1 MSAQIFI
8 STTKFLVINC
18 FSQKNNCMQFF
29 NSLKFFSKRCILGD
43 WTCQLTYQNRG
54 RFPVSFRAP
63 LRLLFT
69 ATNRPA
75 ITNLHRGEGREV
87 RQWVSHLGRKNS
99 FTPFKR
105 SFLPSMG
112 NPLRICHITNSM
124 PGRRKIIAG
133 REENNNP
140 KKNQAGGLRIRGTS
154 SLHTFQA
161 TYP

>member
-1 MSAQIFI
+1 MIGPANSPIIFEEVPHI
-8 STTKFLVINC
+8 PPP
-18 FSQKNNCMQFF
+18 
-29 NSLKFFSKRCILGD
+29 R
-43 WTCQLTYQNRG
+43 
-54 RFPVSFRAP
+54 P
-63 LRLLFT
+63 LRFLFI

-75 ITNLHRGEGREV
+75 ITNPHRGEGWEV

-140 KKNQAGGLRIRGTS
+140 KKNPSRRPQNMRKHPHF
-154 SLHTFQA
+154 LHFIQPTPEPFFNCKILGQRVRKK
-161 TYP
+161 

>member
-1 MSAQIFI
+1 MFFTEEQLYIIFI
-8 STTKFLVINC
+8 
-18 FSQKNNCMQFF
+18 
-29 NSLKFFSKRCILGD
+29 SLKFFQRCILGD
-43 WTCQLTYQNRG
+43 WTRQLTYHIRG
-54 RFPVSFRAP
+54 GSAYPSARP
-63 LRLLFT
+63 LRLLFI

-75 ITNLHRGEGREV
+75 ITNPHRGEGWEV

-133 REENNNP
+133 REETITQ
-140 KKNQAGGLRIRGTS
+140 KKLKREASEYAEHPHFKHFKQPTPEPIILTARYQDKG
-154 SLHTFQA
+154 
-161 TYP
+161 

>member
-1 MSAQIFI
+1 MFFTEEQLCIIFI
-8 STTKFLVINC
+8 
-18 FSQKNNCMQFF
+18 
-29 NSLKFFSKRCILGD
+29 SLKFFQRCILGD
-43 WTCQLTYQNRG
+43 WTRQLTYHIRG
-54 RFPVSFRAP
+54 GSAYPSARP
-63 LRLLFT
+63 LRLLFI

-75 ITNLHRGEGREV
+75 ITNPHRGEGWEV

-133 REENNNP
+133 REETITQ
-140 KKNQAGGLRIRGTS
+140 KNSSGRLQNTRNVLTS
-154 SLHTFQA
+154 NISSNLPLNQLV
-161 TYP
+161 

>member
-1 MSAQIFI
+1 MFFTEEQL
-8 STTKFLVINC
+8 FLI
-18 FSQKNNCMQFF
+18 F
-29 NSLKFFSKRCILGD
+29 NSLKFFKRCIPGD
-43 WTCQLTYQNRG
+43 WTRQLTNHMREGSAY
-54 RFPVSFRAP
+54 SSAAP
-63 LRLLFT
+63 LRFLFI

-75 ITNLHRGEGREV
+75 ITNPHRGEGWEV

-140 KKNQAGGLRIRGTS
+140 KKNKQEASEYAETS
-154 SLHTFQA
+154 SLPTFHSS
-161 TYP
+161 YP